1 MTNLEREFIT
11 IKKLF
16 FPRWDRDNLWGVSG
30 SLGTGSGHICPD
42 GHCSIENRTLHVLT
56 GEEDHER
63 MLVHLICHAVTENNH
78 RTHWQE
84 RMKKVEIHARQSSMI
99 RLADALNVDM
109 ERYKSTQDITAEL
122 VENKS
127 YETALELPESTPEI
141 WLEVVS
147 SCYEMTGTELT
158 RKFPAA
164 PSRGFRRAEK
174 FLQSRNDR
182 QLSFL

>member
-1 MTNLEREFIT
+1 
-11 IKKLF
+11 
-16 FPRWDRDNLWGVSG
+16 
-30 SLGTGSGHICPD
+30 
-42 GHCSIENRTLHVLT
+42 
-56 GEEDHER
+56 

-78 RTHWQE
+78 RIHWQE
-84 RMKKVEIHARQSSMI
+84 RMKSAELHARQSSMI
-99 RLADALNVDM
+99 QLADSLKYDLN
-109 ERYKSTQDITAEL
+109 RYQNLGEITAKD
-122 VENKS
+122 VEKKS

>member
-1 MTNLEREFIT
+1 MTNLEREFLN
-11 IKKLF
+11 IKKFF
-16 FPRWDRDNLWGVSG
+16 FPRWDRENLWGVSG
-30 SLGTGSGHICPD
+30 SLGIGSEHICPD
-42 GHCSIENRTLHVLT
+42 GHCSFENRTLHILT
-56 GEEDHER
+56 GEEDHEQ

-78 RTHWQE
+78 RIHWQE
-84 RMKKVEIHARQSSMI
+84 RMKKAEIQASQSSMI
-99 RLADALNVDM
+99 RLADALNVDL

-122 VENKS
+122 VEKKS
-127 YETALELPESTPEI
+127 YETALGLPESTPEI

-147 SCYEMTGTELT
+147 SCYEMTGTELI

>member
-1 MTNLEREFIT
+1 MTTE
-11 IKKLF
+11 K
-16 FPRWDRDNLWGVSG
+16 
-30 SLGTGSGHICPD
+30 
-42 GHCSIENRTLHVLT
+42 
-56 GEEDHER
+56 DHQW

-84 RMKKVEIHARQSSMI
+84 RIKATELQARQSSMI
-99 RLADALNVDM
+99 RLADSLKNDLD
-109 ERYKSTQDITAEL
+109 RYQNLGEVTAKEVEKKSF
-122 VENKS
+122 
-127 YETALELPESTPEI
+127 ETALELPESSPEI

-164 PSRGFRRAEK
+164 PSRGFRKAEK
-174 FLQSRNDR
+174 LLQSRNDR